1 MTAPTVPL
9 IQILANI
16 QLKWL
21 IFTLL
26 VFSLLIKLA
35 WWQNSRADEKQQR
48 LARIAQLSDQ
58 QAFTLEQVVAQLLSK
73 EKRGLINDLPIAIK
87 ARFDPEKIFLL
98 DNQSYKNQLG
108 YRVFQLA
115 YQDKYAFLVNL
126 GWVRGFIAREKLPEI
141 PRLIG
146 EQKFLG
152 HVRIPEQGILLQAQ
166 NFVQPQWPLRV
177 QQIELDK
184 FATLLKKP
192 LLPFVVY
199 ADKEAT
205 IGFIKDWQPIVMPP
219 EKHQA
224 YAVQWLLLAIAWLAL
239 MAAALIKSSNNNDNK
254 KGVN

>member
-1 MTAPTVPL
+1 MTAPL

-16 QLKWL
+16 RLKWL

-26 VFSLLIKLA
+26 VFALLIKLA

-48 LARIAQLSDQ
+48 LVRIVQLSDQ
-58 QAFTLEQVVAQLLSK
+58 QAFTLDQVVTQLLSK
-73 EKRGLINDLPIAIK
+73 GKRELINDLPIAIK
-87 ARFDPEKIFLL
+87 ATFDSDKVFLL

-115 YQDKYAFLVNL
+115 YQGKYAFLVNL
-126 GWVRGFIAREKLPEI
+126 GWVKGFIAREKLPEI
-141 PRLIG
+141 PHLIG

-166 NFVQPQWPLRV
+166 NFTQPQWPLRV

-184 FATLLKKP
+184 FAMLLKKN

-224 YAVQWLLLAIAWLAL
+224 YAVQWLLLAIAWLVL
-239 MAAALIKSSNNNDNK
+239 MVSALIKSSNNNNNK
-254 KGVN
+254 KRVN